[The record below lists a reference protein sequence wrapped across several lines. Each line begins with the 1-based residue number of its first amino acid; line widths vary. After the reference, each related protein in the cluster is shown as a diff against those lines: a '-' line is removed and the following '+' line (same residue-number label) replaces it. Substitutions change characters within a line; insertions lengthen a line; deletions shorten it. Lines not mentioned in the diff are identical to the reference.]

1 MNKKKT
7 RLTWKQQRF
16 VESYAG
22 DGVKA
27 ANEAGYK
34 GDNNTLAARASQLL
48 RMPKIKEAIQAR
60 NARDTRKRIADRQ
73 ELLEMY
79 SAIARD
85 RTNSLRDRLR
95 AMDSLGRAQGI
106 FIDKQAIAMQV
117 EHLDRLS
124 DDELLSKL
132 SESLTV
138 LAESGMPLPL
148 ALPGVPQDDPPD

>member
-1 MNKKKT
+1 
-7 RLTWKQQRF
+7 
-16 VESYAG
+16 
-22 DGVKA
+22 
-27 ANEAGYK
+27 
-34 GDNNTLAARASQLL
+34 
-48 RMPKIKEAIQAR
+48 
-60 NARDTRKRIADRQ
+60 
-73 ELLEMY
+73 
-79 SAIARD
+79 
-85 RTNSLRDRLR
+85 
-95 AMDSLGRAQGI
+95 MDSLGRAQGI